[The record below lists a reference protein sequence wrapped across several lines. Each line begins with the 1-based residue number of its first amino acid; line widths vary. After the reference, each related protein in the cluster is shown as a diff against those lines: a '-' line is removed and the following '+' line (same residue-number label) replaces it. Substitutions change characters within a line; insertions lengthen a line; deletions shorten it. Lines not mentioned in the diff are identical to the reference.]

1 MGALPV
7 QSCMSDLDI
16 DIPHARKLVSDLFH
30 EASES
35 LPAPVKMSFPDSP
48 GVRDFNHALSAAL
61 EASRTRHRQLVD
73 DISTIVDASLA
84 SIDSILHADSE
95 LGHKLEAAQ
104 R

>member
-35 LPAPVKMSFPDSP
+35 LPAPSVSFPDSP

-84 SIDSILHADSE
+84 SIDSILHAHSE
-95 LGHKLEAAQ
+95 LGHKLEAVQ
-104 R
+104 Q